1 MGGLVTCRRR
11 STFEPLPEPEPVS
24 DNPDSETSSDY
35 HQFDS
40 PLSQAA
46 VEEPEVSASQ
56 PDPTVVEGPE
66 VAVSQPDPSTLI
78 LAEVRRTVGG
88 FNLDF
93 VRPEIVNWESTTLR
107 IYCVWNIPH
116 LAPPTLVSG
125 LHWGDDCVAY
135 AGLLG
140 LNGGNF
146 QGLRWRRCW
155 SEREAV
161 TTYLREAA
169 NFGLQGEQIRFF
181 RWQRV

>member
-88 FNLDF
+88 FNPDF
-93 VRPEIVNWESTTLR
+93 VRPEISELGIHYSAYLL
-107 IYCVWNIPH
+107 CLEH
-116 LAPPTLVSG
+116 SAPGPSYFG
-125 LHWGDDCVAY
+125 IWPP
-135 AGLLG
+135 LG
-140 LNGGNF
+140 
-146 QGLRWRRCW
+146 
-155 SEREAV
+155 
-161 TTYLREAA
+161 
-169 NFGLQGEQIRFF
+169 
-181 RWQRV
+181 

>member
-107 IYCVWNIPH
+107 IYCIGTFLTWPLLLWY
-116 LAPPTLVSG
+116 LASIGVTIVLPTRG
-125 LHWGDDCVAY
+125 
-135 AGLLG
+135 
-140 LNGGNF
+140 
-146 QGLRWRRCW
+146 CW
-155 SEREAV
+155 D
-161 TTYLREAA
+161 
-169 NFGLQGEQIRFF
+169 
-181 RWQRV
+181 